1 MINGIIIKYK
11 NKKNIKNKE
20 EKFTK
25 NITKYI
31 LMVFFL
37 SILDMSFLESL
48 GQSNTGQELFGIA
61 RPVSWIGLSYNLQLV
76 LKG

>member
-1 MINGIIIKYK
+1 MINDTIIKYK

-31 LMVFFL
+31 LMVLFL

-48 GQSNTGQELFGIA
+48 GRFDTGQEILGVVGSD
-61 RPVSWIGLSYNLQLV
+61 RLTTCNLH
-76 LKG
+76 